1 MSVSLCHLASV
12 KSKNAF
18 SQQSTSWKHVR
29 PRICRKAQRGSC
41 QCVAHRNFMV
51 AVAEPSYKAR
61 PTRQQTHQRNLMK
74 PRCCTPLC
82 CSWSASCLAN
92 KTNYW
97 IGSLR
102 IYRAGYLPNQTS
114 CWSIM
119 DNTPWESSLWG
130 KVAGSGGSKP
140 KIDMTMAKSHGI
152 SKHGSLSLQSIY
164 LYIYLSILSRPI
176 LFYFILFHSFP
187 IYIIH
192 SNLIQSNLIYSNLI
206 WSSYTPKHIH
216 YTLYIIYMCVCEIL

>member
-61 PTRQQTHQRNLMK
+61 PTRQQTHQRNLMRK

-82 CSWSASCLAN
+82 CSLSASCIAN
-92 KTNYW
+92 KTNHW

-102 IYRAGYLPNQTS
+102 IYRAGYLPNRTS

-152 SKHGSLSLQSIY
+152 SKHGSLSLRSYQDQFADTV
-164 LYIYLSILSRPI
+164 YLSIYPIPSHSI
-176 LFYFILFHSFP
+176 LFYSIPFL
-187 IYIIH
+187 
-192 SNLIQSNLIYSNLI
+192 SNLYNSFQSDPIESNLQ
-206 WSSYTPKHIH
+206 
-216 YTLYIIYMCVCEIL
+216 